1 VQAQACGLWPEGSP
15 GSHPVLWSF
24 WDDRVVSRDPN
35 CVFCKIITAEF
46 PAAVIYEDHSILAF
60 LDIGP
65 LADGHLLVI
74 PREHLTRLTDVPP
87 ELCAQVASVLP
98 LLGRAALEVT
108 KAEGFNVLLNQGS
121 VAGQAVP
128 HIHFHII
135 PRKKD
140 DQLGYRWNAGK
151 YPEGRAAV
159 LAAAYQTALAHQSS

>member
-1 VQAQACGLWPEGSP
+1 M
-15 GSHPVLWSF
+15 
-24 WDDRVVSRDPN
+24 SRDPH
-35 CVFCKIITAEF
+35 CVFCKIIAAEI
-46 PAAVIYEDHSILAF
+46 PAALIFEDDLILAF

-74 PREHLTRLTDVPP
+74 PRDHYIRLTDVPP
-87 ELCAQVASVLP
+87 ELCARVASVLP
-98 LLGRAALEVT
+98 MLSRAALEVT

-128 HIHFHII
+128 HVHFHII

-151 YPEGRAAV
+151 YPEGRASE
-159 LAAAYQTALAHQSS
+159 LTAAFQDALTHHSS